1 MFFSTLAKHGV
12 EIKLRIVAYD
22 ARKVK
27 LSFCC
32 LAASQSMYDIRARSY
47 VGGVGLEVYFQ
58 YAVPPSSD

>member
-27 LSFCC
+27 LSILYLHIVF
-32 LAASQSMYDIRARSY
+32 LGFSPLM
-47 VGGVGLEVYFQ
+47 VGSIVL
-58 YAVPPSSD
+58 